1 MTSLEIIQQPV
12 AAELTRYREAFEA
25 TLQHQN
31 PLLQKALEHILQRRG
46 KLLRPTLVF
55 LCARLVGEPV
65 SDRVM
70 DVALALELLH
80 TASLIHDDV
89 VDESDKRR
97 GVASVNALM
106 TNQVAVLVGDFV
118 LSRSLYHAAKTGD
131 ARVVEIVAGLGQ
143 SLADGE
149 LLQLHNVDVEAMDEK
164 SYYEVISKKTACLFS
179 VCAQLGV
186 LAADGPE
193 DLAERMRQFGCL
205 TGNCFQLRD
214 DIFDFEEDAQTG
226 KPVGNDMKE
235 GKLTLPAIYVLTHH
249 ADEELLRKAH
259 LVRTGEATQQDI
271 ADLVAYTRE
280 KGGLDYARWA
290 MDEVRMMADGLID
303 DSREPAIAEA
313 LHRYVRFATERKF

>member
-1 MTSLEIIQQPV
+1 M
-12 AAELTRYREAFEA
+12 
-25 TLQHQN
+25 
-31 PLLQKALEHILQRRG
+31 
-46 KLLRPTLVF
+46 RPTLVF
-55 LCARLVGEPV
+55 LCARLIGKSV

-118 LSRSLYHAAKTGD
+118 LSRALYHAAKTGD
-131 ARVVEIVAGLGQ
+131 ARIVEIVAGLGQ

-149 LLQLHNVDVEAMDEK
+149 LLQLHNVDVESLDEK
-164 SYYEVISKKTACLFS
+164 SYYEVISKKTSSLFS

-186 LAADGPE
+186 LAAGGPA
-193 DLAERMRQFGCL
+193 DLAERMRQYGCL

-214 DIFDFEEDAQTG
+214 DIFDFEEDAHTG

-235 GKLTLPAIYVLTHH
+235 GKLTLPVIYVLTHH
-249 ADEELLRKAH
+249 ANEEVLRKAH
-259 LVRTGEATQQDI
+259 LVRCGEAGAQDI
-271 ADLVAYTRE
+271 ADLVDYTYT
-280 KGGLDYARWA
+280 KGGIDYARWA
-290 MDEVRMMADGLID
+290 MDEFRMMADGLIED
-303 DSREPAIAEA
+303 GREPEIAQA
-313 LHRYVRFATERKF
+313 LHAYVRFATERKF